1 MAGAANMERVAS
13 GRRVVPGAVPIA
25 DGADPEAA
33 EAADLVEII
42 ARFETPLLRYV
53 GAMLGRDEDA
63 QDVVQETFL
72 SYCRFARRTDAAAVR
87 NLSAWLFS
95 VAHNLSQDVLRKR
108 QRDRKAQAALTAAA
122 AAEAAP
128 VETAAEGDAVDR
140 VIRQAASERALAELR
155 KLPEEQRQVLLL
167 KIVQDMSLR
176 EIAKVTGLSFGNV
189 AYRLNQGLKELARR
203 LKEAGVL

>member
-1 MAGAANMERVAS
+1 MERVAS

-42 ARFETPLLRYV
+42 TRFETPLLRYV

-63 QDVVQETFL
+63 EDVVQETFL

-122 AAEAAP
+122 AAEAPPA
-128 VETAAEGDAVDR
+128 ETAAEGDAVDR
-140 VIRQAASERALAELR
+140 VIRQAASERALAELK